1 MLFQYDLY
9 DLYAVFTEIRHDIQY
24 KYNINILDT
33 LIDILKY
40 DEPME
45 DNMIRKAVSAI
56 SELDNERWSFV
67 YYNNLYVYHKRIT
80 LPYINKLLYSIC
92 LSLKEALSDEN
103 FEMAYDIADCIHC
116 LPLIMVDKKDKE
128 LKKLIKERIKYYQK
142 KWNNDFLLAV
152 QEIINN

>member
-80 LPYINKLLYSIC
+80 LPYINKLLYSI
-92 LSLKEALSDEN
+92 
-103 FEMAYDIADCIHC
+103 
-116 LPLIMVDKKDKE
+116 
-128 LKKLIKERIKYYQK
+128 
-142 KWNNDFLLAV
+142 
-152 QEIINN
+152 